1 MSERVQRRRKTWSLW
16 EERRVPTEYEVVTH
30 RFHYH
35 FRRQPAPF
43 ELSPSWTLN
52 QWYLR
57 YREGSP
63 FNVDDW
69 EKFRDP
75 YALTYRRYVETRLQ
89 REVYL
94 DNLIDDFE
102 ARDHYRQLSSPYL
115 DFLREYYFPSRFP
128 GHALQ
133 MTSAYIAQMAPSSYI
148 TNPFHFQTGDEM
160 RRVQRTAYLAKAIA
174 LDSGRDDLADSQL
187 ARTIWET
194 HPAWQPLRELI
205 ERHLIVYDWGEAF
218 AVRNLVVKP
227 AYDHLINSVLQRV
240 ARQHGDDLLAMLHD
254 DFLLHDSRYSRDVT
268 VALCRYAIERNPQ
281 LAAWLRQLVADWQPL
296 AERAIGSL
304 LEPYS
309 RAANLPLED
318 LQAEFRN
325 QHTILLQEAG
335 IAG

>member
-1 MSERVQRRRKTWSLW
+1 MSERVQHRRKTWSLW

-43 ELSPSWTLN
+43 ELSPSWKLN

-57 YREGSP
+57 YREGST

-75 YALTYRRYVETRLQ
+75 YALTYRRYVETRQQ

-94 DNLIDDFE
+94 DNLLDEFE
-102 ARDHYRQLSSPYL
+102 ARGHYRTLSAAYL
-115 DFLREYYFPSRFP
+115 DFLRDYYFPSRFS

-160 RRVQRTAYLAKAIA
+160 RRIQRTAYLAKAIA
-174 LDSGRDDLADSQL
+174 VDTGRDDLADSQL
-187 ARTIWET
+187 TRTTWET

-205 ERHLIVYDWGEAF
+205 ERHLVLYDWGEAF

-227 AYDHLINSVLQRV
+227 AYDYLINEVLQRV
-240 ARQHGDDLLAMLHD
+240 ARQHGDELLALLHD
-254 DFLLHDSRYSRDVT
+254 DFLRYDSRYSHDVT
-268 VALCRYAIERNPQ
+268 VALCRYAIERKPE
-281 LAAWLRQLVADWQPL
+281 LTEWLRQRVAEWEPL
-296 AERAIGSL
+296 AQRAIDAL
-304 LEPYS
+304 LEPYA
-309 RAANLPLED
+309 RASGLS
-318 LQAEFRN
+318 AEELATALRD
-325 QHTILLQEAG
+325 QRALLLQEAG
-335 IAG
+335 IAP